1 MMDTLKKYLFTDR
14 RVRIVTTSL
23 DQSWLDSQQHAQYP
37 QGVRD
42 LLGEL
47 VAAATL
53 LTANLKLDG
62 SLLLQ
67 IQGDGPIALLVVEC
81 RSDLSVRA
89 TVKLRSGQDWPQGVG
104 VQALLNPGGQGRFVA
119 VLDPRNKLPGQQ
131 AYQAVVPLIGDNI
144 SEVLEH
150 YMKSSEQLDTRLWL
164 AANDK
169 RAAGLLVQR
178 LPDHGGDLVAD
189 TELPADQLDDSWER
203 AVTLAAT
210 LNYQELLDTD
220 TDVLIHRLYWEESLL
235 ELPPRSIRYFCPCTR
250 ERVAGMLR
258 MLGQQETDTIIA
270 EQGRIEVL
278 CDFCGKPYLFDP
290 VDVAAL
296 FAAPA
301 GPTANAGQSDT
312 RH

>member
-1 MMDTLKKYLFTDR
+1 MTDTLKKYLFTDR
-14 RVRIVTTSL
+14 RVRVVTASL
-23 DQSWLDSQQHAQYP
+23 DQSWQDSLQHVQYP
-37 QGVRD
+37 EGVRD

-67 IQGDGPIALLVVEC
+67 IQGDGAIALLVVEC
-81 RSDLSVRA
+81 RSDLSIRA
-89 TVKLRSGQDWPQGVG
+89 TVKLRSGQSWPQGVG
-104 VQALLNPGGQGRFVA
+104 LQALLNPGGQGRFVA

-131 AYQAVVPLIGDNI
+131 AYQAVVPLVGNNV

-169 RAAGLLVQR
+169 RAAGLLIQR
-178 LPDHGGDLVAD
+178 LPDHGGTLATDS
-189 TELPADQLDDSWER
+189 ELPADQMDDSWER
-203 AVTLAAT
+203 AVTLAST
-210 LNYQELLDTD
+210 LSYQELLAHDTD
-220 TDVLIHRLYWEESLL
+220 ILIHRLFWEESLL

-258 MLGQQETDTIIA
+258 MLGQQETDAIIA
-270 EQGRIEVL
+270 EQGKIEVQ
-278 CDFCGKPYLFDP
+278 CDFCGKPYVFDP
-290 VDVAAL
+290 VDAAAL
-296 FAAPA
+296 FTAPSPA
-301 GPTANAGQSDT
+301 PSADQAET